1 MLQNVG
7 ESIWIIIRVLYI
19 CIVKKNY
26 IFYKIFLLIVTGL
39 FVEIKSQE
47 TLPFY
52 QQYLLDGDFLF
63 NPALLGKTDDVVINL
78 NYQKQFSQLSESP
91 NVQSLGIH
99 ANVFDRVG
107 AGISVFRDQN
117 GPISSNGIMLGASY
131 FIPLSDEEDRQ
142 DQFSFGIGTNLYN
155 MNIDYTQIN
164 AAQQGDQVLGEN
176 TNDIFIAY
184 ANLGAGVKFRHF
196 FAGVSVMDIP
206 ISNDLPIVNGIEP
219 SPTKFYFNAGYD
231 WHFTDGIF
239 ITPSLMMN
247 LNTNSSRIVDYN
259 LMATLFGEN
268 NNLSGGISFRSAKT
282 SVGSQNLG
290 LSPVIKGKVGNFT
303 FGAVY
308 NFGVSEL
315 TENFGN
321 SFMLSIG
328 FNIDN
333 FINTRGFRYR

>member
-1 MLQNVG
+1 MYCEAKLPLLQNRYTV
-7 ESIWIIIRVLYI
+7 
-19 CIVKKNY
+19 
-26 IFYKIFLLIVTGL
+26 FYSFSLGSKA
-39 FVEIKSQE
+39 QE

-52 QQYLLDGDFLF
+52 QQYLVDGDFLF
-63 NPALLGKTDDVVINL
+63 NPALLGKTDDVVLNL

-91 NVQSLGIH
+91 NVQSIGLH

-107 AGISVFRDQN
+107 AGVSFFRDQN
-117 GPISSNGIMLGASY
+117 GPISSNGVMLGASY

-142 DQFSFGIGTNLYN
+142 DQFSFGVGTNLYN
-155 MNIDYTQIN
+155 MNIDYGKIN

-184 ANLGAGVKFRHF
+184 ANLGTAVKFRNF

-219 SPTKFYFNAGYD
+219 SPTKFYLNAGYD

-239 ITPSLMMN
+239 LTPSLMMN
-247 LNTNSSRIVDYN
+247 LNTNSSRIFDYN
-259 LMATLFGEN
+259 LMATAFGEKN
-268 NNLSGGISFRSAKT
+268 NISAGISFRSAK
-282 SVGSQNLG
+282 SAVGSQNLG
-290 LSPVIKGKVGNFT
+290 MSPIIKGRVGNFT
-303 FGAVY
+303 FGGVY

-333 FINTRGFRYR
+333 FINSRGFRYR

>member
-1 MLQNVG
+1 M
-7 ESIWIIIRVLYI
+7 IITRVLYI
-19 CIVKKNY
+19 CAVKRNY
-26 IFYKIFLLIVTGL
+26 ILYKLLILVASGL
-39 FVEIKSQE
+39 FFQTKAQE

-52 QQYLLDGDFLF
+52 QQYLVDGDFLF
-63 NPALLGKTDDVVINL
+63 NPALLGKTDDVVLNL

-91 NVQSLGIH
+91 NVQSVGLH

-107 AGISVFRDQN
+107 AGISFFRDQN
-117 GPISSNGIMLGASY
+117 GPISSNGLMLGASY
-131 FIPLSDEEDRQ
+131 FIPISDEEDRQ

-155 MNIDYTQIN
+155 MNIDYTQLN
-164 AAQQGDQVLGEN
+164 PQQSGDQVLGEN

-184 ANLGAGVKFRHF
+184 ANLGTAVKYRHF
-196 FAGVSVMDIP
+196 FAGVSVIDIP

-219 SPTKFYFNAGYD
+219 LPTKFYLNAGYD

-239 ITPSLMMN
+239 VTPSLMMN
-247 LNTNSSRIVDYN
+247 LNTNSSRIFDYN
-259 LMATLFGEN
+259 LMATAFGEKN
-268 NNLSGGISFRSAKT
+268 NISAGISFRSAK
-282 SVGSQNLG
+282 SAVGSQNLG
-290 LSPVIKGKVGNFT
+290 LSPVIKGRVGGIT

-321 SFMLSIG
+321 SFMLSLG

>member
-1 MLQNVG
+1 
-7 ESIWIIIRVLYI
+7 
-19 CIVKKNY
+19 VKKNY
-26 IFYKIFLLIVTGL
+26 LLYKILLLIAAVSIIET
-39 FVEIKSQE
+39 KAQE

-63 NPALLGKTDDVVINL
+63 NPALLGKTDDVVLNL

-91 NVQSLGIH
+91 NVQSIGLH

-107 AGISVFRDQN
+107 AGISFFRDQN
-117 GPISSNGIMLGASY
+117 GPISSNGLMLGASY

-155 MNIDYTQIN
+155 MNIDYTQLN
-164 AAQQGDQVLGEN
+164 PDQPGDPALGEN
-176 TNDIFIAY
+176 TNDIFLAY
-184 ANLGAGVKFRHF
+184 ANLGAAFKYRYF
-196 FAGVSVMDIP
+196 FAGISVIDIP
-206 ISNDLPIVNGIEP
+206 LTNDLPIINGIEP
-219 SPTKFYFNAGYD
+219 SPTKFYLNAGYD

-239 ITPSLMMN
+239 VTPSLMMN
-247 LNTNSSRIVDYN
+247 LNTNSSRIIDYN
-259 LMATLFGEN
+259 LMATVFGEQN
-268 NNLSGGISFRSAKT
+268 NVSAGISFRSAK
-282 SVGSQNLG
+282 SAVGSQNLG
-290 LSPVIKGKVGNFT
+290 MSPVIKGRVGGIT

-321 SFMLSIG
+321 SFMLSLG

-333 FINTRGFRYR
+333 FINPRGFRYR

>member
-1 MLQNVG
+1 M
-7 ESIWIIIRVLYI
+7 
-19 CIVKKNY
+19 KKNY
-26 IFYKIFLLIVTGL
+26 LLYKILLLIAAVSIIET
-39 FVEIKSQE
+39 KAQE

-63 NPALLGKTDDVVINL
+63 NPALLGKTDDVVLNL

-91 NVQSLGIH
+91 NVQSIGLH

-107 AGISVFRDQN
+107 AGISFFRDQN
-117 GPISSNGIMLGASY
+117 GPISSNGLMLGASY

-155 MNIDYTQIN
+155 MNIDYTQLN
-164 AAQQGDQVLGEN
+164 PDQPGDPALGEN
-176 TNDIFIAY
+176 TNDIFLAY
-184 ANLGAGVKFRHF
+184 ANLGAAFKYRYF
-196 FAGVSVMDIP
+196 FAGISVIDIP
-206 ISNDLPIVNGIEP
+206 LTNDLPIINGIEP
-219 SPTKFYFNAGYD
+219 SPTKFYLNAGYD

-239 ITPSLMMN
+239 VTPSLMMN
-247 LNTNSSRIVDYN
+247 LNTNSSRIIDYN
-259 LMATLFGEN
+259 LMATVFGEQN
-268 NNLSGGISFRSAKT
+268 NVSAGISFRSAK
-282 SVGSQNLG
+282 SAVGSQNLG
-290 LSPVIKGKVGNFT
+290 MSPVIKGRVGGIT

-321 SFMLSIG
+321 SFMLSLG

-333 FINTRGFRYR
+333 FINPRGFRYR

>member
-1 MLQNVG
+1 M
-7 ESIWIIIRVLYI
+7 
-19 CIVKKNY
+19 KKNY
-26 IFYKIFLLIVTGL
+26 LLYKIFLLITAVSI
-39 FVEIKSQE
+39 VETKAQE

-63 NPALLGKTDDVVINL
+63 NPALLGKTDDIVLNL

-91 NVQSLGIH
+91 NVQSIGLH

-107 AGISVFRDQN
+107 AGISFFRDQN
-117 GPISSNGIMLGASY
+117 GPISSNGLMLGASY

-155 MNIDYTQIN
+155 MNIDYTQLN
-164 AAQQGDQVLGEN
+164 PDQPGDPVLGEN
-176 TNDIFIAY
+176 TNDIFLAY
-184 ANLGAGVKFRHF
+184 ANLGAAFKYRYF
-196 FAGVSVMDIP
+196 FAGVSVIDIP
-206 ISNDLPIVNGIEP
+206 LTNDLPIINGIEP
-219 SPTKFYFNAGYD
+219 SPTKFYLNAGYD

-239 ITPSLMMN
+239 VTPSLMMN
-247 LNTNSSRIVDYN
+247 LNTNSSRIIDYN
-259 LMATLFGEN
+259 LMATVFGEQ
-268 NNLSGGISFRSAKT
+268 NNLSAGISFRSAK
-282 SVGSQNLG
+282 SAVGSQNLG
-290 LSPVIKGKVGNFT
+290 MSPVIKGRVGGIT

-321 SFMLSIG
+321 SFMLSLG

-333 FINTRGFRYR
+333 FINPRGFRYR